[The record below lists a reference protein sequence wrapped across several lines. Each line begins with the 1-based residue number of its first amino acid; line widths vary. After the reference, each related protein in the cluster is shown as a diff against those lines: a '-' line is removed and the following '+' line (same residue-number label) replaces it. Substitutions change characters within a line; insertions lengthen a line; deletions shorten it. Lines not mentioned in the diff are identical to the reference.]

1 MNFSGATA
9 VCMKNRL
16 YQFVGLKGNKVLPV
30 NFCYRPCNTYIVM
43 YLAISYCCVFQ

>member
-30 NFCYRPCNTYIVM
+30 NFVTALVIH
-43 YLAISYCCVFQ
+43 I